1 MLKLVS
7 TKRCLDLLTAAASAR
22 LSVETASVEGAD
34 INYGAAAS
42 ARLSVE
48 TALMPIK
55 TPTQGAAASAR
66 LSVETLDP
74 SDIEAVVKKAAA
86 SARLCVETTRL
97 FVRD

>member
-1 MLKLVS
+1 M
-7 TKRCLDLLTAAASAR
+7 LTAAASAR

-34 INYGAAAS
+34 INY
-42 ARLSVE
+42 
-48 TALMPIK
+48 
-55 TPTQGAAASAR
+55 GAAASAR

>member
-1 MLKLVS
+1 
-7 TKRCLDLLTAAASAR
+7 
-22 LSVETASVEGAD
+22 
-34 INYGAAAS
+34 
-42 ARLSVE
+42 
-48 TALMPIK
+48 MPIK

>member
-7 TKRCLDLLTAAASAR
+7 TKRCLDLLT
-22 LSVETASVEGAD
+22 
-34 INYGAAAS
+34 AAAS